1 MKKIVYAYWVIYE
14 YIKYHKRFKYGFF
27 RHWRNAWNAYHKR
40 PYWYEEARK
49 IHERQK
55 REGWQ

>member
-1 MKKIVYAYWVIYE
+1 MKKIIYSYWVIYE

-27 RHWRNAWNAYHKR
+27 KHWRNSKR
-40 PYWYEEARK
+40 QYWYEEARK

-55 REGWQ
+55 RERWQ